1 MYLVLRKVTG
11 VVEGEADGEACAKGL
26 TLAAVLA
33 FAVLAFAVLAF
44 AVLVAVVL
52 AFVAGV
58 LVAVGEAVSV
68 AGLLE
73 HPAIETASNA
83 IRAMPI
89 IRFFFTT

>member
-1 MYLVLRKVTG
+1 M
-11 VVEGEADGEACAKGL
+11 EGEADGEACAKGL
-26 TLAAVLA
+26 ALAVVLAFAVLA
-33 FAVLAFAVLAF
+33 FAVLVAAVLAFAVLAF

-52 AFVAGV
+52 AFVEGV